1 MPVRLYHARHKFFV
15 AANFVVSSHAM
26 KLSKI
31 LWLWLR
37 FLRLWFTKFAG
48 NVYRQRSQTISG
60 VKDTLK
66 KKYTPFTL
74 SGPVLCCE
82 MLPSLFYIQVC
93 HLRGVFCYNFLCA
106 FEILNGAKLCLH
118 CTTMKKIIKQLH
130 MGLYNVTNTKIQKM

>member
-1 MPVRLYHARHKFFV
+1 MTAESFRKV
-15 AANFVVSSHAM
+15 
-26 KLSKI
+26 
-31 LWLWLR
+31 
-37 FLRLWFTKFAG
+37 TKFAG
-48 NVYRQRSQTISG
+48 NVYRQRGQTISWF
-60 VKDTLK
+60 KDTLK

-130 MGLYNVTNTKIQKM
+130 MGLYKNIITKTKNK